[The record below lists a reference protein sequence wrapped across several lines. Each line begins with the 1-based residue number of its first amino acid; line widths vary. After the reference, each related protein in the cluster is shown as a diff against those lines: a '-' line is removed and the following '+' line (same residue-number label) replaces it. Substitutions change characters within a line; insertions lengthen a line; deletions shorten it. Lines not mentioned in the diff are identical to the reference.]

1 MRPNLVIIVTAAFTT
16 CCVTACMT
24 TPVSGRKALNIMPES
39 EEIAMGES
47 AYKDVLKKEKISHDS
62 RLNAIVTRVGKRIAA
77 VANKPEYQW
86 QFVVIDSEV
95 QNAFCLPGGKIA
107 VYRGIIPI
115 TKNEAGLAT
124 VMAHEV
130 THALARHGGQRITQ
144 NMELSLGMGI
154 IQALLLRPGEN
165 DTAADQ
171 QKRQMIMA
179 GLGAGATVG
188 IVLPF
193 SRGDEAEAD
202 EVGQILMARA
212 GYDPEESIRFWDR
225 FSEAT
230 KGQSPPAFLSDHPS
244 SPSRAQDLRDRLPTA
259 KTEYE
264 RAPQHYGLGDAF

>member
-1 MRPNLVIIVTAAFTT
+1 MRIYLIWFVTAALMVG
-16 CCVTACMT
+16 CLTACMT
-24 TPVSGRKALNIMPES
+24 TPVSGRKALNVMPES
-39 EEIAMGES
+39 EEISMGEA
-47 AYKDVLKKEKISHDS
+47 AYKDVLKKEKISHDP
-62 RLNAIVTRVGKRIAA
+62 RLNAIVTRVGQRIAA
-77 VANKPEYQW
+77 VANKPEYKW
-86 QFVVIDSEV
+86 EFVVLDSDV

-107 VYRGIIPI
+107 VYRGIIPV

-144 NMELSLGMGI
+144 NMELTVGMGI
-154 IQALLLRPGEN
+154 VQALLLRPGEH

-193 SRGDEAEAD
+193 SRADETEAD

-212 GYDPEESIRFWDR
+212 GYDPAESIRFWDR

-244 SPSRAQDLRDRLPTA
+244 SPSRAQDLRDRLPAA
-259 KTEYE
+259 KAEYD
-264 RAPQHYGLGDAF
+264 RAPQHYGLGESF